1 MMRHVAANALT
12 LLIVGLV
19 VLFGL
24 ITWGQSQFRAPGPL
38 AAPAD
43 FVVDKGETFA
53 SVSDK
58 LLAQGV
64 ISNATILRIGARYA
78 HLDGSLKFGEYQIP
92 AGASME
98 DVLKLLN
105 AGGNIVRQIV
115 VPEGLTSAQVV
126 AMVEARDDLV
136 GTVTA
141 TPPEGMLAPAGY
153 DVQRGDDRTALLAR
167 MQAEQERILAAAWAG
182 RAPDLPL
189 KSPDELLT
197 LASIVEKETGVAT
210 ERARVASVFVNRL
223 KRGMRLQTDPTVIY
237 GITNGAAPL
246 GRGLRASELAAPTP
260 FNTYIV
266 AGLPPTPIANPGA
279 DAIEAAAHPE
289 KTDFLYFVADGTG
302 GHVFASTLDAHNRN
316 VAAWRKIEAQRIAE
330 ERAAAAA
337 QPAPADAAS
346 PDSAT
351 PDAATPDAAPD
362 SPDGSGTP
370 AEGTPGQVDGPK
382 PRQP

>member
-19 VLFGL
+19 VLFGI

-38 AAPAD
+38 TAPVD

-58 LLAQGV
+58 LVAKGV
-64 ISNATILRIGARYA
+64 VSNATILRIGARYA
-78 HLDGSLKFGEYQIP
+78 HLDEGLRFGEYQIP
-92 AGASME
+92 AGASMQ

-105 AGGNIVRQIV
+105 AGGNVIRQIV

-126 AMVEARDDLV
+126 AMLTARDDLV
-136 GTVTA
+136 GDVTA
-141 TPPEGMLAPAGY
+141 APPEGMLAPAGY
-153 DVQRGDDRTALLAR
+153 DVQRGDDRMALLGR
-167 MQAEQERILAAAWAG
+167 MQAEQQRILDAAWAG

-189 KSPDELLT
+189 SSPEELLT
-197 LASIVEKETGVAT
+197 LASIVEKETGVPE

-260 FNTYIV
+260 YNTYVV

-289 KTDFLYFVADGTG
+289 QTNFLYFVADGTG
-302 GHVFASTLDAHNRN
+302 GHAFASTLEEHNRN
-316 VAAWRKIEAQRIAE
+316 VGAWRKIEAQKIVA
-330 ERAAAAA
+330 ERAAAAQA
-337 QPAPADAAS
+337 QSAS
-346 PDSAT
+346 E
-351 PDAATPDAAPD
+351 PDAAPTD
-362 SPDGSGTP
+362 AP
-370 AEGTPGQVDGPK
+370 AEGTPGKVDGPL